1 MAVEVHDGG
10 GMSITGDDIDR
21 FRWVTVKHA
30 LALEVNTGIMV
41 RSRSILPV
49 AKQIVEQFGL
59 KPART
64 KVLVLAQLTDLL
76 DRVWDNSTILE

>member
-1 MAVEVHDGG
+1 MAVEHWGDGG
-10 GMSITGDDIDR
+10 MTITGDDIDR
-21 FRWVTVKHA
+21 FRWITVKHA
-30 LALEVNTGIMV
+30 LALEVHTGMMV

-64 KVLVLAQLTDLL
+64 KVLVLGQLTELL
-76 DRVWDNSTILE
+76 ERV

>member
-1 MAVEVHDGG
+1 MAVKHHDGG
-10 GMSITGDDIDR
+10 GMSITGQDIDR
-21 FRWVTVKHA
+21 LRWITVKHA

-49 AKQIVEQFGL
+49 AKQVVEQFGL

-64 KVLVLAQLTDLL
+64 KVLVLTQLTDLL
-76 DRVWDNSTILE
+76 ERV

>member
-21 FRWVTVKHA
+21 FRWITVKHA
-30 LALEVNTGIMV
+30 LALEVHTGMMV

-64 KVLVLAQLTDLL
+64 KVLVLGQLTELL
-76 DRVWDNSTILE
+76 ERV

>member
-21 FRWVTVKHA
+21 FRWITVKHA

-64 KVLVLAQLTDLL
+64 KVLVLGQLTELL
-76 DRVWDNSTILE
+76 ERV

>member
-1 MAVEVHDGG
+1 MAVEHWGDGG
-10 GMSITGDDIDR
+10 MTITGQDIHR
-21 FRWVTVKHA
+21 YRWITVKHA

-41 RSRSILPV
+41 RSTSVLPV
-49 AKQIVEQFGL
+49 AKQIVAQFGL

-76 DRVWDNSTILE
+76 ERV

>member
-10 GMSITGDDIDR
+10 GMSITGDDIYR

-30 LALEVNTGIMV
+30 LQLEVHTGMTM
-41 RSRSILPV
+41 SRQGSVLPV
-49 AKQIVEQFGL
+49 AKQIVEGFGL

-64 KVLVLAQLTDLL
+64 KVKVLEQLTELL
-76 DRVWDNSTILE
+76 ERV

>member
-1 MAVEVHDGG
+1 MAVEMHDGG
-10 GMSITGDDIDR
+10 GMSITGQDIDR
-21 FRWVTVKHA
+21 FRWITVKHA
-30 LALEVNTGIMV
+30 LALEVHTGIMV

-64 KVLVLAQLTDLL
+64 KVLVLGQLTELL
-76 DRVWDNSTILE
+76 ERV

>member
-10 GMSITGDDIDR
+10 GMSITGHDIDR

-30 LALEVNTGIMV
+30 LALEVNTGIMIKG
-41 RSRSILPV
+41 RSVLPV
-49 AKQIVEQFGL
+49 AKQVVEQFGL

-64 KVLVLAQLTDLL
+64 KLDVLTQLTDLL
-76 DRVWDNSTILE
+76 ERV

>member
-10 GMSITGDDIDR
+10 GMQITGDDIDR

-30 LALEVNTGIMV
+30 LALEVHTGMMV

-49 AKQIVEQFGL
+49 AKQVVERFGL

-64 KVLVLAQLTDLL
+64 KVLVLAQLTELL
-76 DRVWDNSTILE
+76 ERV

>member
-1 MAVEVHDGG
+1 MT
-10 GMSITGDDIDR
+10 MSRQGS
-21 FRWVTVKHA
+21 V
-30 LALEVNTGIMV
+30 
-41 RSRSILPV
+41 LPV

-76 DRVWDNSTILE
+76 DRV

>member
-1 MAVEVHDGG
+1 MAVEMHDGG
-10 GMSITGDDIDR
+10 GMSITGHDIER

-30 LALEVNTGIMV
+30 LALEVNTGIMIKG
-41 RSRSILPV
+41 RSVLPV
-49 AKQIVEQFGL
+49 AKQVVERFGL

-76 DRVWDNSTILE
+76 ERV

>member
-30 LALEVNTGIMV
+30 LQLEVNTGIMIKG
-41 RSRSILPV
+41 RSVLPV
-49 AKQIVEQFGL
+49 AKQVVERFGL

-64 KVLVLAQLTDLL
+64 KLDVLGQLTDLL
-76 DRVWDNSTILE
+76 ERV

>member
-21 FRWVTVKHA
+21 FRWITVKHA
-30 LALEVNTGIMV
+30 LALEVHTGMMV
-41 RSRSILPV
+41 RSRSVLPV
-49 AKQIVEQFGL
+49 AKQVVERFGL

-64 KVLVLAQLTDLL
+64 KLDVLGQLTDLL
-76 DRVWDNSTILE
+76 ERV

>member
-10 GMSITGDDIDR
+10 GMSITGDDIYR

-30 LALEVNTGIMV
+30 LQLEVHTGMTM
-41 RSRSILPV
+41 SRQGSVLPV
-49 AKQIVEQFGL
+49 AKQIVSQFGL

-64 KVLVLAQLTDLL
+64 KVKVLEQLTDLL
-76 DRVWDNSTILE
+76 ERV

>member
-1 MAVEVHDGG
+1 MSVEYWGDGG
-10 GMSITGDDIDR
+10 MTITGDDIDR

-30 LALEVNTGIMV
+30 LQLEVRTGMLMRGGSV
-41 RSRSILPV
+41 LPV

-64 KVLVLAQLTDLL
+64 KVQVLYQLTDLL
-76 DRVWDNSTILE
+76 EQV

>member
-1 MAVEVHDGG
+1 MAVKHHDGG

-30 LALEVNTGIMV
+30 LALEVHTGMMV

-49 AKQIVEQFGL
+49 AKQVVEQFGL

-64 KVLVLAQLTDLL
+64 KVLVLGQLTELL
-76 DRVWDNSTILE
+76 ERV

>member
-21 FRWVTVKHA
+21 FRGITVKHA
-30 LALEVNTGIMV
+30 LALEVHTGMMV

-64 KVLVLAQLTDLL
+64 KVLVLGQLTELL
-76 DRVWDNSTILE
+76 ERV

>member
-21 FRWVTVKHA
+21 FRWITVKHA
-30 LALEVNTGIMV
+30 LALEVHTGMMV

-49 AKQIVEQFGL
+49 AKQVVEQFGL
-59 KPART
+59 RPART
-64 KVLVLAQLTDLL
+64 KVLVLAQLTELL
-76 DRVWDNSTILE
+76 ERV